1 MMIRNHLNQA
11 LTKYETETKIMTTI
25 NNNIIEHFIDPPA
38 SILSSVYSLAHELH
52 YFFSIIISLSK
63 KELN

>member
-25 NNNIIEHFIDPPA
+25 NNNIIEHFIDPP

-63 KELN
+63 KDLN